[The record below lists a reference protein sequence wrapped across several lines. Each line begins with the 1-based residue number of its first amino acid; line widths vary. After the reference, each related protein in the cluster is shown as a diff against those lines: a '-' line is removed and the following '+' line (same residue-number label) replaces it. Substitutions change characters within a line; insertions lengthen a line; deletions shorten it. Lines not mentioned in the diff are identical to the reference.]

1 MLYMTR
7 MTRNKNISINALLQH
22 GRVTNNKCCVVFP
35 ASRFSYLILCPDN
48 ANGRQLSL
56 TYL

>member
-7 MTRNKNISINALLQH
+7 MTRNENTSINALLQH

-35 ASRFSYLILCPDN
+35 ASRFSYLILCP
-48 ANGRQLSL
+48 R
-56 TYL
+56 